1 MEKKTVIMRSDIKWF
16 NIVYFRED
24 EILRINCPK
33 LQMVMSTLQGC
44 SQSRGLQSWGFSCFE
59 TSTLTRRHHP
69 LERRKLLT
77 CYLWHHSPDQ
87 ASSKYLELVLHRF
100 RHSKSTKKYLWNTNK
115 DSNNRID
122 NDFLN
127 HDFSW

>member
-1 MEKKTVIMRSDIKWF
+1 MEKKIVIIRLDIKWLS
-16 NIVYFRED
+16 IVYFRKD

-33 LQMVMSTLQGC
+33 LQKVMSTLQGC
-44 SQSRGLQSWGFSCFE
+44 NRSRDLQSWGFFCFE
-59 TSTLTRRHHP
+59 TSTLKRRHRP
-69 LERRKLLT
+69 WEIRKLLT

-87 ASSKYLELVLHRF
+87 ALSKCLELVLHRF
-100 RHSKSTKKYLWNTNK
+100 RHSELIKKYLWNTNK